1 MINDI
6 FQFITT
12 KNVGKNVA
20 KEILSCQNLDMRRD
34 VMICGTIT
42 YLPMSRLAAASNI
55 RMLSRNSMINAS
67 SVSSSFSRMA
77 TTLSWLFES
86 SHRFGGVDDKSRGNH
101 TGSTGKSLSDKA
113 EKGLIKSKT
122 SLLSFHSVAFVPWK
136 LCLLD
141 GKKKKRTAGRWKWRM
156 LSASFIRH
164 HRTLPS
170 SYDLLQWAGRFPRHR
185 HIFILHPIL

>member
-77 TTLSWLFES
+77 TTLS
-86 SHRFGGVDDKSRGNH
+86 
-101 TGSTGKSLSDKA
+101 
-113 EKGLIKSKT
+113 
-122 SLLSFHSVAFVPWK
+122 
-136 LCLLD
+136 
-141 GKKKKRTAGRWKWRM
+141 
-156 LSASFIRH
+156 
-164 HRTLPS
+164 
-170 SYDLLQWAGRFPRHR
+170 
-185 HIFILHPIL
+185 